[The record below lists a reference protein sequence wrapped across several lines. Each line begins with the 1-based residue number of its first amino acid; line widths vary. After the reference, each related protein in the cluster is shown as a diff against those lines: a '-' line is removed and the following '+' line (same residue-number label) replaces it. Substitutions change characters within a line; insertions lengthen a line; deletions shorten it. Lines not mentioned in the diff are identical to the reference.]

1 MKSSSDYVVY
11 CIDGS
16 MLAAVNHINFI
27 EIVSFIFQL
36 WACATPFQDLM
47 VVGIDVYHDN
57 TRKCGSIAGVVTSL
71 NDLATRYYSVAVE
84 QKQGQEIMDALRLA
98 FIEGI
103 IKYWETNRKWP
114 ANIVV
119 FRDGGTYY
127 LRPSL

>member
-71 NDLATRYYSVAVE
+71 NDLGMISHKKSLITIFGH
-84 QKQGQEIMDALRLA
+84 KHK
-98 FIEGI
+98 
-103 IKYWETNRKWP
+103 IKIFDIFHEKMSS
-114 ANIVV
+114 ASD
-119 FRDGGTYY
+119 FGSY
-127 LRPSL
+127 LVSNFKIA